1 MGKFS
6 ASKSVEASSTQCKF
20 QVLWLG
26 LLVVSLASSV
36 LAANKPRPNILLLVA
51 EDMSSKVGAFGD
63 KVAVTPHLDRL
74 AQEGIRYTQV
84 FATAGVCAPSRAAI
98 ITGVSQ
104 VELGAHHMRT
114 SSYTQSPYR
123 SVPAANIKAFPELLR
138 AEGYYTYT
146 DKKLDYQF
154 SGTGSSSGPF
164 TIWSDEG
171 LGTHWR
177 NRKDGEPFFGMV
189 NFMVTHESGLFRRPS
204 LFANLSLLSLQLLHS
219 YYQWGEP
226 EVVLAEDVELPP
238 YYPDT
243 ALIRKDIAR
252 HYNNIHIMDKQVGAI
267 VQQLTNDGLDESTI
281 VIWTTD
287 HGDGLPRSKREVYDS
302 GIKVPMIIRWPE
314 QYRPAGVEVGAFDH
328 RLVSFLDLAP
338 TIMDLAGVE
347 IPDFMSGNVFAGTN
361 KDDEPSYIYA
371 AKDRMIEVEDR
382 QRAVRDKRFKYIR
395 NFHPENPGAEPLA
408 FRDNLDVMQE
418 LWRYH
423 RADELKGVQKI
434 WFEPRAAEELYDTLQ
449 DPHEVD
455 NLAGNP
461 RYVNELIRLRAALDQ
476 WLQVTDDQGEIVE
489 IDMAQQF
496 WPEALQPQT
505 QKPIMDY
512 NKKTSQLT
520 LHAATTGASIGY
532 RKNEGTWK
540 VYHQPVSIEPHD
552 SVAIKSVRYGWKE
565 SELLVWSAGD

>member
-1 MGKFS
+1 
-6 ASKSVEASSTQCKF
+6 
-20 QVLWLG
+20 
-26 LLVVSLASSV
+26 
-36 LAANKPRPNILLLVA
+36 
-51 EDMSSKVGAFGD
+51 
-63 KVAVTPHLDRL
+63 
-74 AQEGIRYTQV
+74 
-84 FATAGVCAPSRAAI
+84 
-98 ITGVSQ
+98 
-104 VELGAHHMRT
+104 
-114 SSYTQSPYR
+114 
-123 SVPAANIKAFPELLR
+123 
-138 AEGYYTYT
+138 
-146 DKKLDYQF
+146 
-154 SGTGSSSGPF
+154 
-164 TIWSDEG
+164 
-171 LGTHWR
+171 
-177 NRKDGEPFFGMV
+177 
-189 NFMVTHESGLFRRPS
+189 
-204 LFANLSLLSLQLLHS
+204 
-219 YYQWGEP
+219 
-226 EVVLAEDVELPP
+226 
-238 YYPDT
+238 
-243 ALIRKDIAR
+243 
-252 HYNNIHIMDKQVGAI
+252 
-267 VQQLTNDGLDESTI
+267 
-281 VIWTTD
+281 
-287 HGDGLPRSKREVYDS
+287 
-302 GIKVPMIIRWPE
+302 
-314 QYRPAGVEVGAFDH
+314 
-328 RLVSFLDLAP
+328 
-338 TIMDLAGVE
+338 
-347 IPDFMSGNVFAGTN
+347 MSGNVFAGTN

-565 SELLVWSAGD
+565 SELRVWSAGD